1 VTKTESQRQSKMSAQ
16 PARESTEVQAPQ
28 KSELQQTFKS
38 QQSVTDAEDVMSS
51 VVDVNQN
58 LMKDF

>member
-1 VTKTESQRQSKMSAQ
+1 V
-16 PARESTEVQAPQ
+16 VQAVQ

-38 QQSVTDAEDVMSS
+38 QQSVVTDAEDVMSS